1 MWVTSEL
8 TLVFLFEQGIDIAL
22 SKLKQGDWVH
32 IFPEG
37 SRSRDGGKSIGTV
50 RRGIG
55 RLVICLHYFFGY
67 KPCFPLAQRFWF
79 VVLRYIEDKNH
90 ETNKDR
96 RGSTSWVATRSFYE
110 N

>member
-1 MWVTSEL
+1 MCCCSKWITCEL

-55 RLVICLHYFFGY
+55 RSVIHLHFIWLQTMFAFSTEILVCC
-67 KPCFPLAQRFWF
+67 P
-79 VVLRYIEDKNH
+79 
-90 ETNKDR
+90 
-96 RGSTSWVATRSFYE
+96 
-110 N
+110 

>member
-1 MWVTSEL
+1 MCCCSKWITCEL

-55 RLVICLHYFFGY
+55 RSVIRLLFF
-67 KPCFPLAQRFWF
+67 LAT
-79 VVLRYIEDKNH
+79 NH
-90 ETNKDR
+90 
-96 RGSTSWVATRSFYE
+96 VFL
-110 N
+110 